1 MIQTKNER
9 TTCRAGRVEW
19 PGLDGAEGDVVTFE
33 QEWAELRATAAERT
47 AMRING
53 VAADGGGG
61 GDGAKDL
68 VVNRDDLGA
77 IGNDAYDLL
86 GRLTKEG
93 DIARSSTF
101 DAATALTNGNFASG
115 AAVLK
120 VHDFWQTHLKTL
132 LDACAQISNHLD
144 YSKARHAKDEEKV
157 TADLTRIS
165 VLTQY
170 MK

>member
-1 MIQTKNER
+1 MTFAQERPEPHATAGER
-9 TTCRAGRVEW
+9 TT
-19 PGLDGAEGDVVTFE
+19 
-33 QEWAELRATAAERT
+33 
-47 AMRING
+47 AMQTNSIP
-53 VAADGGGG
+53 ADGGGG
-61 GDGAKDL
+61 GGEGDL

-77 IGNDAYDLL
+77 IGSDAYALL

-101 DAATALTNGNFASG
+101 DAATALTSGNFASG

-144 YSKARHAKDEEKV
+144 YSKAQHAKDDAKIEG
-157 TADLTRIS
+157 DLTRIS
-165 VLTQY
+165 VLTEY
-170 MK
+170 LK

>member
-1 MIQTKNER
+1 M
-9 TTCRAGRVEW
+9 A
-19 PGLDGAEGDVVTFE
+19 FE
-33 QEWAELRATAAERT
+33 QEWA
-47 AMRING
+47 AMRAAASERSAVRINS
-53 VAADGGGG
+53 VPAEGGGSG
-61 GDGAKDL
+61 YEL

-86 GRLTKEG
+86 GRMGKEG

-115 AAVLK
+115 SAVLR

-132 LDACAQISNHLD
+132 LDSCAQISNHLD
-144 YSKARHAKDEEKV
+144 YSKARHAKDEVKIV
-157 TADLTRIS
+157 GDLAQIS
-165 VLTQY
+165 ALTDY